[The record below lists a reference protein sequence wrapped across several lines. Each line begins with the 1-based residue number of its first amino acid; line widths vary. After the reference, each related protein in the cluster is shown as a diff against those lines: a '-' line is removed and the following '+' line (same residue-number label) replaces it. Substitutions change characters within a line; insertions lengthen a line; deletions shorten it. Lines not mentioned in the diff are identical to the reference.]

1 MKHNLILDT
10 DSYKQSHAQQYPP
23 NTTKVYSYLESRGG
37 EFDKTV
43 FFGLQYI
50 LKQYLSIPIS
60 MKDIVEAEKVCKLHG
75 VPFNKEGWLYILN
88 VHGGRLPLRIK
99 AVKEGS
105 VVSVKNVLMTIENT
119 DDKCFWLT
127 NFMETLLL
135 RIWYPITVA
144 SLSYNCRQIIKKYM
158 ELTCDNLD
166 KLPFML
172 HDFGSRGVSSSESA
186 GIGGLAHLVNF
197 MGSDTMEAIRYAEYY
212 YNEEN
217 PSFSI
222 PATEHSTMTS
232 WGRENESKAYKNV
245 LDTYKGQMISV
256 VSDSYDIFNACS
268 NIWGGELKQDVL
280 THGNYLVVRPDCY
293 SDDTEILTNK
303 GWKLFKNLDETE
315 LVAEFHGGYVR
326 FVKPLA
332 YVKQYYKGDM
342 INFKSDQNKLD
353 LVVTPNHRMVK
364 YDRKKDSYDIQEAEN
379 ISYHSIYN
387 LPTCGKKEGS
397 VRKLTAY
404 DKLMIAF
411 QADGYCKIDENRN
424 YGSAGGYYILDF
436 QFTKQRKIDK
446 LLEICGQG
454 GFKHR
459 VSDPRPREFS
469 KHSGK
474 WNDQTTITVYLK
486 NRPPKTFREWV
497 NLEDKNYMW
506 CRDFIDEAKHWDATI
521 RSEHRIKYD
530 STIESNV
537 DILRD
542 IAVLA
547 GYRATK
553 SKSTDNRSEKFSDVH
568 TLHICKNR
576 TYIGGQSIRKSRI
589 QYDGYIY
596 CVTVP
601 SGVLVVKRK
610 DTVVVSGNSGNP
622 VTTPIKCIELLGE
635 KFGYSMNSKGFKVL
649 NNVRVIQGDG
659 ISITEVEQILELMY
673 EKRLSAD
680 NICFGMGGGLLQK
693 VNRDTMKFA
702 IKCSAIKINGEWRG
716 VSKSPIGHSMKKS
729 KSGLMLLTQHEDK
742 YITIQCKDEI
752 EYNLNKSLH
761 GDLLDVVFE
770 NGIIKREQDLRDIR
784 NLCNS

>member
-50 LKQYLSIPIS
+50 LRQYLSIPIS

-99 AVKEGS
+99 VVKEGS
-105 VVSVKNVLMTIENT
+105 VIPVKNVLMTIENT

-135 RIWYPITVA
+135 RVWYPITVA
-144 SLSYNCRQIIKKYM
+144 SLSYNCKQIIKKYM
-158 ELTCDNLD
+158 GLTCENLD

-245 LDTYKGQMISV
+245 LDTYKGQMVSV

-268 NIWGGELKQDVL
+268 NIWGDELKQDVL
-280 THGNYLVVRPDCY
+280 THGNYLVVRPD
-293 SDDTEILTNK
+293 
-303 GWKLFKNLDETE
+303 
-315 LVAEFHGGYVR
+315 
-326 FVKPLA
+326 
-332 YVKQYYKGDM
+332 
-342 INFKSDQNKLD
+342 
-353 LVVTPNHRMVK
+353 
-364 YDRKKDSYDIQEAEN
+364 
-379 ISYHSIYN
+379 
-387 LPTCGKKEGS
+387 
-397 VRKLTAY
+397 
-404 DKLMIAF
+404 
-411 QADGYCKIDENRN
+411 
-424 YGSAGGYYILDF
+424 
-436 QFTKQRKIDK
+436 
-446 LLEICGQG
+446 
-454 GFKHR
+454 
-459 VSDPRPREFS
+459 
-469 KHSGK
+469 SG
-474 WNDQTTITVYLK
+474 
-486 NRPPKTFREWV
+486 E
-497 NLEDKNYMW
+497 
-506 CRDFIDEAKHWDATI
+506 
-521 RSEHRIKYD
+521 
-530 STIESNV
+530 
-537 DILRD
+537 
-542 IAVLA
+542 
-547 GYRATK
+547 
-553 SKSTDNRSEKFSDVH
+553 
-568 TLHICKNR
+568 
-576 TYIGGQSIRKSRI
+576 
-589 QYDGYIY
+589 
-596 CVTVP
+596 
-601 SGVLVVKRK
+601 
-610 DTVVVSGNSGNP
+610 P
-622 VTTPIKCIELLGE
+622 VTTPVKCIELLGK
-635 KFGYSMNSKGFKVL
+635 KFGYSINSKGFKVL

-659 ISITEVEQILELMY
+659 ISTTEVEQILQLMY
-673 EKRLSAD
+673 DKRLSAD

-702 IKCSAIKINGEWRG
+702 IKCSAIKINGEWKE
-716 VSKSPIGHSMKKS
+716 VSKSPIGQEDKKS
-729 KSGLMLLTQHEDK
+729 KSGLLLLTQHSGE
-742 YITIQCKDEI
+742 YHTLCCKDEI

-770 NGIIKREQDLRDIR
+770 NGIIKREQNLRDIR
-784 NLCNS
+784 TICNS